1 VFDCP
6 SLQTANVQTAET
18 SSDSPACTR
27 SFQPFETFCT
37 SHAIVEAVSFSQE
50 LVRTKILDGS
60 FSFSNVKAL
69 FWHRDRTGS
78 EESQVIALPFLKDTH
93 VDANSQSE
101 HVKLFVQIL
110 SPNSASSSLDAAAIT
125 LQDRVP
131 AELDLVMTEATKI
144 AIHKILLANRFGQAV
159 ALEGEAAG
167 GKSAVVMHCAALSNA
182 PLIRFNLTPSTT
194 VSDVLGDLQLDME
207 KKDGF
212 MYRLGPFS
220 EAVRDGYWLLLD
232 EANLASD
239 GVLHVIEEV
248 LESGF
253 LRLSGSA
260 IAGQPGVVDTQ
271 FTIPMHPNF
280 RLFIAQNPANDA
292 RYGSTRS
299 MFSVSL
305 LSHFV
310 PVRYPSMSNL
320 DLHTIVET
328 MLQRSQ
334 FPESMTAAHEL
345 LQIYHVVNVHVKSEP
360 KLKHYATLRDLLQ
373 ATDLILAGF
382 KNPTLNVAGG
392 LKLIFAQKLLPTM
405 VPTIQKPC
413 ENRCFTNS
421 KAREPP
427 DFDGN
432 TIQEEELAF
441 LPELAPLF
449 DCLDIGFETGRPVM
463 LCGDDL
469 SGKAAAARKW
479 IHWRDKHSIECALTP
494 DISAEDLFG
503 EILCEDALPVLSVLI
518 LNGKCIHS
526 R

>member
-6 SLQTANVQTAET
+6 SLQRANDQIAET
-18 SSDSPACTR
+18 SSDSFACTR

-50 LVRTKILDGS
+50 LVRTKIGDGS
-60 FSFSNVKAL
+60 FSFSNVKVL
-69 FWHRDRTGS
+69 YWRRNRTGS
-78 EESQVIALPFLKDTH
+78 EESQVIALPFLKAH
-93 VDANSQSE
+93 VDANSQAE
-101 HVKLFVQIL
+101 QVKLFVQIL
-110 SPNSASSSLDAAAIT
+110 SPTSASSSLDAAAIT

-131 AELDLVMTEATKI
+131 RPLDLVMTEATKI
-144 AIHKILLANRFGQAV
+144 AIHKIRLANRFGQAV

-194 VSDVLGDLQLDME
+194 VSDFLGDLQLDME
-207 KKDGF
+207 RKDRF

-220 EAVRDGYWLLLD
+220 EDVRDGYWLLLD

-328 MLQRSQ
+328 KLQWPQ

-345 LQIYHVVNVHVKSEP
+345 MKVFNTVNAHVKLEP

-392 LKLIFAQKLLPTM
+392 LKLIFAQKLLRTM
-405 VPTIQKPC
+405 MPTIRTSC
-413 ENRCFTNS
+413 LNRCFTNG
-421 KAREPP
+421 KDREPP
-427 DFDGN
+427 DLDGN

-441 LPELAPLF
+441 FRGCQGGWASKK
-449 DCLDIGFETGRPVM
+449 GRQ
-463 LCGDDL
+463 
-469 SGKAAAARKW
+469 
-479 IHWRDKHSIECALTP
+479 CA
-494 DISAEDLFG
+494 
-503 EILCEDALPVLSVLI
+503 
-518 LNGKCIHS
+518 
-526 R
+526 